1 MAGANT
7 SGMAIPG
14 VTSLMGAQGGGSL
27 MQSPAD
33 QVQNETE
40 EERRKRLQA
49 MQMAR
54 TQPGMSAVLGSGYGA
69 ALNG

>member
-1 MAGANT
+1 M
-7 SGMAIPG
+7 
-14 VTSLMGAQGGGSL
+14 AQGSTIGMSVPGASNL
-27 MQSPAD
+27 MPSPAD
-33 QVQNETE
+33 QVANETDE
-40 EERRKRLQA
+40 QRKKRLQA